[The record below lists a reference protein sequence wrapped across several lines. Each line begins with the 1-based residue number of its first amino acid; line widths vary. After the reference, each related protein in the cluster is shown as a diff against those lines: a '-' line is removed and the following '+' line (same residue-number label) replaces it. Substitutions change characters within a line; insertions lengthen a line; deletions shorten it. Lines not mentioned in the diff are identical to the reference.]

1 MRSAMQKLGR
11 LLALA
16 TVVLAVAAP
25 AASARHA
32 ADYFQT
38 NPAPAYSTPGGA
50 AGYVPS
56 PAQGPVTV
64 SGDGFD
70 WGDAGIGAT
79 AVLAV
84 AAIAAGALITVRHRP
99 GHGRLA

>member
-1 MRSAMQKLGR
+1 MRNTMQRLGR
-11 LLALA
+11 LLALT

-38 NPAPAYSTPGGA
+38 NPAPAYSAP

-56 PAQGPVTV
+56 PAQSPVIV

-79 AVLAV
+79 AVLAL
-84 AAIAAGALITVRHRP
+84 AAITAGALITVRHRP